1 MHHSR
6 FLHLLVHVSFLIL
19 VLFGCNKE
27 SSDGPCESID
37 CMNDGEC
44 LHGTCIC
51 DDGFTGVNCE
61 TAIAP
66 EDIRITEIRIPNYP
80 IFQGETAW
88 DSTQTVPGCWPDLA
102 VGLSLPWGDYVQSF
116 AYPNASGNEV
126 VFSESNFPYL
136 DNHMHFGDSLLLDL
150 WELDGIDSN
159 EVASPPEILATF
171 RLSTLDFIM
180 ADSLNLWPESLELNA
195 DSPAVEMSLKLDYTF

>member
-1 MHHSR
+1 MQNSGA
-6 FLHLLVHVSFLIL
+6 FNLLIHVTIL
-19 VLFGCNKE
+19 TFFIVGCDKE
-27 SSDGPCESID
+27 SSNGPCETVI
-37 CMNDGEC
+37 CLNGGEC

-51 DDGFTGVNCE
+51 EEGFTGVNCE
-61 TAIAP
+61 TALSP
-66 EDIRITEIRIPNYP
+66 EDIQIIEIRIPNYP

-126 VFSESNFPYL
+126 VFSESNFPSL

-150 WELDGIDSN
+150 WELDGIDSS

-195 DSPAVEMSLKLDYTF
+195 DSPAVEMSLKLNYTF